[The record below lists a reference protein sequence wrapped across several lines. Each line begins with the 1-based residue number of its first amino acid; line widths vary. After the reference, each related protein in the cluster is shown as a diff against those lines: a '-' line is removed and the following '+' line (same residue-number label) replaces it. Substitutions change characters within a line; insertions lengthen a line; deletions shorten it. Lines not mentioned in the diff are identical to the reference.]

1 MTELSTDVRSAIETR
16 IAKAVGASVDQ
27 VRAAVDLLDEGA
39 TVPFIA
45 RYRKEVTGGLDD
57 TQLRD
62 LQEQLIYQREL
73 EERRASILQALSDSG
88 KLTEELER
96 DIWAADTKQRL
107 EDLYLPYKPKRRTR
121 AQVAREA
128 GLEPLAMMLWE
139 DPMRDPET
147 QAAAFVNPDKGV
159 ADVRAALDGARDILA
174 EVFFENADML
184 EELREFLWKKAYLV
198 SKVVPEKETDPAA
211 AKYSDYFDYDE
222 PIETVP
228 SHRALAVFRGRQEGL
243 LTVKVLLT
251 EEEEALPVHPCQAL
265 IARAHGIKNLGR
277 PADVWLA
284 GVVRWCWRVKCL
296 ASVEGDLLTR
306 LRERAETEAI
316 GVFGTNLK
324 DLLLAAPAG
333 HKGVIGLDPG
343 IRTGVKV
350 AVISDTGAVLDTTVI
365 YPHEPRRDWEG
376 SIHTL
381 AQLARKY
388 SSKLISI
395 GNGTASR
402 ETDKLAGDLISRH
415 PELGLTKIVVSEAGA
430 SVYSASAAA
439 AAELPD
445 LDVSYRGAV
454 SIARRLQD
462 PLAELVKIDPKAIG
476 VGQYQHDVNQS
487 ELARKLDAVVEDC
500 VNAVGVDVNTASA
513 ALLVRVA
520 GLSSLQAKSIVSW
533 REKNGAFAER
543 RALLDVPRLG
553 PKTFEQA
560 AGFLRIPDAAD
571 PLDASGVHPEAYP
584 VVQRIVE
591 KTGLSVKS
599 LIGNHDVLSRLKASD
614 YTDEQ
619 FGVPTVTDILKELEK
634 PGRDP
639 RPEFKTAKFQEG
651 VHEIK
656 DLVPGMTLEGVVS
669 NVAAF
674 GAFVDIGVH
683 QDGLVHVSELSD
695 RFVRDPREVVKVGD
709 IVRVRV
715 LDVDVARKRIS
726 LSMRSREKAVRNV
739 TPATDKRSNV
749 TVRPNNR
756 PQKSPSG
763 AMAAAFAG
771 LKLGR

>member
-73 EERRASILQALSDSG
+73 EERRASILQALNDSG

-388 SSKLISI
+388 GSKLISI

-739 TPATDKRSNV
+739 TSATDKRSNV

>member
-284 GVVRWCWRVKCL
+284 GVVRWCWRVKCQ

-388 SSKLISI
+388 GSKLISI

-674 GAFVDIGVH
+674 GAFIDIGVH

>member
-211 AKYSDYFDYDE
+211 AKYSDYFDYEE

-388 SSKLISI
+388 GSKLISI

>member
-1 MTELSTDVRSAIETR
+1 MTELTSDVRAAIETR
-16 IAKAVGASVDQ
+16 IAKTVGARVDQ
-27 VRAAVDLLDEGA
+27 VRAAVTLLDEGA

-45 RYRKEVTGGLDD
+45 RYRKEATGGLDD

-73 EERRASILQALSDSG
+73 EERRAAILTALSESG

-96 DIWAADTKQRL
+96 DIWGADTKQRL

-121 AQVAREA
+121 AQIAREA
-128 GLEPLAMMLWE
+128 GLEPLAKLLWE
-139 DPMRDPET
+139 DPLRDPET
-147 QAAAFVNPDKGV
+147 EAEAFVNADKGV

-174 EVFFENADML
+174 EMFYENADML

-251 EEEEALPVHPCQAL
+251 EEEEALPVHPCQEL

-284 GVVRWCWRVKCL
+284 SVVRWCWRVKCL

-376 SIHTL
+376 SIQTL

-388 SSKLISI
+388 GSKLISI

-402 ETDKLAGDLISRH
+402 ETDKLAGDLIARH

-476 VGQYQHDVNQS
+476 VGQYQHDVNQL

-513 ALLVRVA
+513 ALLMRVA

-533 REKNGAFAER
+533 REKNGAFAAR
-543 RALLDVPRLG
+543 KALLDVPRLG

-591 KTGLSVKS
+591 KTGLSVNK
-599 LIGNHDVLSRLKASD
+599 LIGNHEVLSRLKASD

-651 VHEIK
+651 VHEIR

-726 LSMRSREKAVRNV
+726 LSMRSREKTGKTSTQA
-739 TPATDKRSNV
+739 ADKRPNPNA
-749 TVRPNNR
+749 RPINR
-756 PQKSPSG
+756 LPKSPSG
-763 AMAAAFAG
+763 TMAAAFAG

>member
-1 MTELSTDVRSAIETR
+1 MTELTSDVRAAIETR
-16 IAKAVGASVDQ
+16 IAKTVGARVDQ
-27 VRAAVDLLDEGA
+27 VRAAVTLLDEGA

-45 RYRKEVTGGLDD
+45 RYRKEATGGLDD

-73 EERRASILQALSDSG
+73 EERRAAILTALSESG

-96 DIWAADTKQRL
+96 DIWGADTKQRL
-107 EDLYLPYKPKRRTR
+107 EDLYLPFKPKRRTR
-121 AQVAREA
+121 AQIAREA
-128 GLEPLAMMLWE
+128 GLEPLAKLLWE
-139 DPMRDPET
+139 DPLRDPET
-147 QAAAFVNPDKGV
+147 EAEAFVNADKGV

-174 EVFFENADML
+174 EIFYENADML

-251 EEEEALPVHPCQAL
+251 EEEEALPVHPCQEL

-284 GVVRWCWRVKCL
+284 SVVRWCWRVKCL

-376 SIHTL
+376 SIQTL

-388 SSKLISI
+388 GSKLISI

-402 ETDKLAGDLISRH
+402 ETDKLAGDLIARH

-476 VGQYQHDVNQS
+476 VGQYQHDVNQL

-533 REKNGAFAER
+533 REKNGAFAAR
-543 RALLDVPRLG
+543 KALLDVPRLG

-571 PLDASGVHPEAYP
+571 PLDASGVHPEAYS

-591 KTGLSVKS
+591 KTGLSVNK
-599 LIGNHDVLSRLKASD
+599 LIGNHEVLSRLKASD

-656 DLVPGMTLEGVVS
+656 DLVPGMMLEGVVS

-726 LSMRSREKAVRNV
+726 LSMRSREKTGKTGTQVA
-739 TPATDKRSNV
+739 DKRPNANA
-749 TVRPNNR
+749 RPINR
-756 PQKSPSG
+756 LPKSPSG

>member
-1 MTELSTDVRSAIETR
+1 M
-16 IAKAVGASVDQ
+16 
-27 VRAAVDLLDEGA
+27 
-39 TVPFIA
+39 
-45 RYRKEVTGGLDD
+45 
-57 TQLRD
+57 
-62 LQEQLIYQREL
+62 
-73 EERRASILQALSDSG
+73 
-88 KLTEELER
+88 
-96 DIWAADTKQRL
+96 
-107 EDLYLPYKPKRRTR
+107 
-121 AQVAREA
+121 
-128 GLEPLAMMLWE
+128 
-139 DPMRDPET
+139 
-147 QAAAFVNPDKGV
+147 
-159 ADVRAALDGARDILA
+159 
-174 EVFFENADML
+174 
-184 EELREFLWKKAYLV
+184 
-198 SKVVPEKETDPAA
+198 
-211 AKYSDYFDYDE
+211 
-222 PIETVP
+222 
-228 SHRALAVFRGRQEGL
+228 FRGRQEGL

-251 EEEEALPVHPCQAL
+251 EEEEALPVHPCQEL

-284 GVVRWCWRVKCL
+284 SVVRWCWRVKCL

-376 SIHTL
+376 SIQTL
-381 AQLARKY
+381 AQLARKHG
-388 SSKLISI
+388 SKLISI

-402 ETDKLAGDLISRH
+402 ETDKLAGDLIARH

-476 VGQYQHDVNQS
+476 VGQYQHDVNQL

-533 REKNGAFAER
+533 REKNGAFAAR
-543 RALLDVPRLG
+543 KALLDVPRLG

-591 KTGLSVKS
+591 KTGLSVNK
-599 LIGNHDVLSRLKASD
+599 LIGNHEVLSRLKASD

-651 VHEIK
+651 VHEIR

-726 LSMRSREKAVRNV
+726 LSMRSREKTGKTGTQVA
-739 TPATDKRSNV
+739 DKRPNANA
-749 TVRPNNR
+749 RPINR
-756 PQKSPSG
+756 LPKSPSG

>member
-121 AQVAREA
+121 TQVAREA

-388 SSKLISI
+388 GSKLISI

-739 TPATDKRSNV
+739 TSATDKRSNV

>member
-73 EERRASILQALSDSG
+73 EERRASILQVLSDSG

-128 GLEPLAMMLWE
+128 GVEPLAMMLWE

-388 SSKLISI
+388 GSKLISI

>member
-388 SSKLISI
+388 GSKLISI

-726 LSMRSREKAVRNV
+726 LSMRSREKTVRNV
-739 TPATDKRSNV
+739 TSATDKRSNV

-756 PQKSPSG
+756 PQKSSSG

>member
-73 EERRASILQALSDSG
+73 EERRASILQALGDSG

>member
-1 MTELSTDVRSAIETR
+1 MTELTSDVRAAIETR
-16 IAKAVGASVDQ
+16 IAKTVGARVDQ
-27 VRAAVDLLDEGA
+27 VRAAVTLLDEGA

-45 RYRKEVTGGLDD
+45 RYRKEATGGLDD

-73 EERRASILQALSDSG
+73 EERRAAILTALSESG

-96 DIWAADTKQRL
+96 DIWGADTKQRL

-121 AQVAREA
+121 AQIARET
-128 GLEPLAMMLWE
+128 GLEPLAKLLWE
-139 DPMRDPET
+139 DPLRDPET
-147 QAAAFVNPDKGV
+147 EAEAFVNADKGV

-174 EVFFENADML
+174 EMFYENADML

-251 EEEEALPVHPCQAL
+251 EEEEALPVHPCQEL
-265 IARAHGIKNLGR
+265 IARAHGIKSLGR

-284 GVVRWCWRVKCL
+284 SVVRWCWRVKCL

-376 SIHTL
+376 SIQTL
-381 AQLARKY
+381 AQLARKHG
-388 SSKLISI
+388 SKLISI

-402 ETDKLAGDLISRH
+402 ETDKLAGDLIARH

-476 VGQYQHDVNQS
+476 VGQYQHDVNQL

-533 REKNGAFAER
+533 REKNGAFAAR
-543 RALLDVPRLG
+543 KALLDVPRLG

-591 KTGLSVKS
+591 KTGLSVNK
-599 LIGNHDVLSRLKASD
+599 LIGNHEVLSRLKASD

-651 VHEIK
+651 VHEIR

-726 LSMRSREKAVRNV
+726 LSMRSREKTGKTSTQA
-739 TPATDKRSNV
+739 ADKRPNPNA
-749 TVRPNNR
+749 RPINR
-756 PQKSPSG
+756 LPKSPSG
-763 AMAAAFAG
+763 TMAAAFAG

>member
-1 MTELSTDVRSAIETR
+1 MTELTSDVRAAIETR
-16 IAKAVGASVDQ
+16 IAKTVGARVDQ
-27 VRAAVDLLDEGA
+27 VRAAVTLLDEGA

-45 RYRKEVTGGLDD
+45 RYRKEATGGLDD

-73 EERRASILQALSDSG
+73 EERRAAILTALSESG

-96 DIWAADTKQRL
+96 DIWGADTKQRL
-107 EDLYLPYKPKRRTR
+107 EDLYLPFKPKRRTR
-121 AQVAREA
+121 AQIAREA
-128 GLEPLAMMLWE
+128 GLEPLAKLLWE
-139 DPMRDPET
+139 DPLRDPET
-147 QAAAFVNPDKGV
+147 EAEAFVNADKGV

-174 EVFFENADML
+174 EIFYENADML

-251 EEEEALPVHPCQAL
+251 EEEEALPVHPCQEL

-284 GVVRWCWRVKCL
+284 SVVRWCWRVKCL

-376 SIHTL
+376 SIQTL

-388 SSKLISI
+388 GSKLISI

-402 ETDKLAGDLISRH
+402 ETDKLAGDLIARH

-476 VGQYQHDVNQS
+476 VGQYQHDVNQL

-500 VNAVGVDVNTASA
+500 VNAVGVDVNTASS

-533 REKNGAFAER
+533 REKNGAFAAR
-543 RALLDVPRLG
+543 KALLDVPRLG

-591 KTGLSVKS
+591 KTGLSVNK
-599 LIGNHDVLSRLKASD
+599 LIGNHEVLSRLKASD

-656 DLVPGMTLEGVVS
+656 DLVPGMMLEGVVS

-726 LSMRSREKAVRNV
+726 LSMRSREKTGKTGTQVV
-739 TPATDKRSNV
+739 DKRLNANA
-749 TVRPNNR
+749 RPINR
-756 PQKSPSG
+756 LPKSPSG